1 MRVLGDGRG
10 VSFRYGKLVGEET
23 LATKFPRL
31 FSNSLQKI
39 NKLAEMAA
47 WTANLNQQFRRH
59 LQWILPSKTKSDEWG
74 WGQGQTN
81 DYVVREVYENMHVE
95 IDFVKGK
102 FYIQM
107 WKVKVTSKVRLG
119 ASCGDYTTIGS
130 KQRPICTN
138 KTFFQ
143 VVVTQIASFA
153 TRQ

>member
-1 MRVLGDGRG
+1 MW
-10 VSFRYGKLVGEET
+10 E
-23 LATKFPRL
+23 
-31 FSNSLQKI
+31 
-39 NKLAEMAA
+39 
-47 WTANLNQQFRRH
+47 ANLNQQFRRH